1 MSTAAGTAQ
10 REIRKGIIEEEQIK
24 DRDLDRVRRLKD
36 RFVTCTRYVSSERAL
51 LVTESYR
58 ETEGESIQI
67 RRAMA
72 AKKILEN
79 MGTAIYPDELIVGS
93 QNELSPRSANLF
105 PEFGVEYIEK
115 EMDTWETRNQDPFVA
130 TDEVKEDL
138 RRIIPYWKGKTLS
151 DQLMKELPGDIVD
164 QLQAEH
170 PVVFGWCAQGNG
182 IGHIHVNYKRLLE
195 KGFDGIREEAEE
207 KLRNLDYSNDPQVS
221 EKNRFYRSIIIVSE
235 AASEFGRRYARTAK
249 ELAAKEADPKRKTE
263 LLKIAEV
270 CTRIPAKP
278 ARNFWEALQ
287 AVWFINLIVQLE
299 SNGVSISPGRMDQYL
314 YPFYKKD
321 LEEGVL
327 TRAEALELLDTSY
340 VKFAEM
346 LILYDNYSARFL
358 TNFVMGEHVALGGVD
373 RFGRDATNELSY
385 LMLQAQEDVGLIQPN
400 MSVRWHESIPRDF
413 MMKAIQ
419 VLKKQNAIPQFLN
432 DGVYIDSLLDKGIP
446 LEEARNYQPVGCD
459 EMCLDDGQMGG
470 LLLVPLGMA
479 KCFEL
484 AMNDGR
490 CQMCGRQLGPKT
502 GSLEEFDSYEQLWDS
517 FEKQVKFYLK
527 IVSEIANVE
536 ALVHRDFN
544 RSPVKSALMDTCME
558 SGRDVNDGGARYYYT
573 TSFPAGPSNTADS
586 LAAVKK
592 LVFEEGKIGKA
603 ELLEVLK
610 RNFEGYDD
618 IRKMLLE
625 TPKFGNDNDYV
636 DSIMANIVDLFNAE
650 CRKYHDI
657 RNDWNGKSELLRS
670 FWPEYLTVTA
680 HVAFGE
686 TVGAMPG
693 GKLAKA
699 PVNDGISPVQGM
711 DKSGP
716 TAAMNSMAKLD
727 LRHASGGVIYNQQ
740 FDPSLVDD
748 THKMH
753 MFIDLLE
760 TFFRKGGPQ
769 IQYNIVGTGMLE
781 DAQKKPEKYKNLMV
795 RVVGYAAL
803 FVELSRTVQDDIIT
817 RTRFQELS

>member
-346 LILYDNYSARFL
+346 LILYDNYSA
-358 TNFVMGEHVALGGVD
+358 T
-373 RFGRDATNELSY
+373 LSWASMWP
-385 LMLQAQEDVGLIQPN
+385 LV
-400 MSVRWHESIPRDF
+400 
-413 MMKAIQ
+413 
-419 VLKKQNAIPQFLN
+419 VL
-432 DGVYIDSLLDKGIP
+432 
-446 LEEARNYQPVGCD
+446 
-459 EMCLDDGQMGG
+459 
-470 LLLVPLGMA
+470 
-479 KCFEL
+479 
-484 AMNDGR
+484 
-490 CQMCGRQLGPKT
+490 T
-502 GSLEEFDSYEQLWDS
+502 GSEGMPPTS
-517 FEKQVKFYLK
+517 
-527 IVSEIANVE
+527 
-536 ALVHRDFN
+536 
-544 RSPVKSALMDTCME
+544 SP
-558 SGRDVNDGGARYYYT
+558 
-573 TSFPAGPSNTADS
+573 
-586 LAAVKK
+586 
-592 LVFEEGKIGKA
+592 I
-603 ELLEVLK
+603 
-610 RNFEGYDD
+610 
-618 IRKMLLE
+618 
-625 TPKFGNDNDYV
+625 
-636 DSIMANIVDLFNAE
+636 
-650 CRKYHDI
+650 
-657 RNDWNGKSELLRS
+657 
-670 FWPEYLTVTA
+670 
-680 HVAFGE
+680 
-686 TVGAMPG
+686 
-693 GKLAKA
+693 
-699 PVNDGISPVQGM
+699 
-711 DKSGP
+711 
-716 TAAMNSMAKLD
+716 
-727 LRHASGGVIYNQQ
+727 
-740 FDPSLVDD
+740 
-748 THKMH
+748 
-753 MFIDLLE
+753 
-760 TFFRKGGPQ
+760 
-769 IQYNIVGTGMLE
+769 
-781 DAQKKPEKYKNLMV
+781 
-795 RVVGYAAL
+795 
-803 FVELSRTVQDDIIT
+803 
-817 RTRFQELS
+817 